1 MRKHFPHLKCIML
14 VIFPLVLF
22 GIPSIDS
29 QAASKKFTLTFAT
42 NTAPVDYRG
51 TAEKIW
57 IEEIEKHTKG
67 MVQIKPYWGESLLKG
82 KEILKGVQD
91 NVTNFGQVNINYYPK
106 RLLTNSVIV
115 LFQEGP
121 KKFENILWIYHKFY
135 NEIPAMNAEFE
146 KFNQKPIFSY
156 TVLPAATCF
165 TQQVRTL
172 DDFKGK
178 RIRAASRWALAVL
191 KGTGATPVSVPWGDC
206 YMALQTKSIEGVYTN
221 YDSLHRTKL
230 YEPAPYVYVT
240 KQLWMPTPYLIN
252 INLNIW
258 KKLPKDVQ
266 GQIGEARKAAE
277 SRVGGLYGKWFDK
290 IVEEERKLGCTVT
303 IATDKEID
311 QWTSMP
317 EVRQIQEQWLTEVK
331 KAGLKD
337 AEKVL
342 QRVGE
347 IVRAGIA
354 KEK

>member
-1 MRKHFPHLKCIML
+1 MKRIFSLSARIIL
-14 VIFPLVLF
+14 VIFPLILF
-22 GIPSIDS
+22 GISLSDS
-29 QAASKKFTLTFAT
+29 LAASKKFTLTFAT

-51 TAEKIW
+51 TVEKLW

-67 MVQIKPYWGESLLKG
+67 MVKIQPYWGESLLKG

-106 RLLTNSVIV
+106 RLLTNSAIV

-121 KKFENILWIYHKFY
+121 QKFENILWIYHKMY
-135 NEIPAMNAEFE
+135 NEIPAMNGEFE
-146 KFNQKPIFSY
+146 KFNQKPIFAY
-156 TVLPAATCF
+156 TVLPTATCF
-165 TQQVRTL
+165 TQPVKTL

-252 INLNIW
+252 INLSTW
-258 KKLPKDVQ
+258 KKLPKDIQ
-266 GQIGEARKAAE
+266 DQISQAGKAAE
-277 SRVGGLYGKWFDK
+277 NRVADLYAKWFDK
-290 IVEEERKLGCTVT
+290 IVQEERKLGCTVT

-317 EVRQIQEQWLTEVK
+317 EVKQIQDQWLTEVK

-342 QRVGE
+342 RQVEE
-347 IVRAGIA
+347 IVKAGIR